1 MNSPKYGFNKNL
13 ALWYQLSETIKSEY
27 LDLDLPEGLRL
38 PTEQQLCDKYG
49 ASIITVRQA
58 LKHLEDGGYISRF
71 RRKGTFVNPE
81 VIEQKETMFLTP
93 TGYRLPTTNRKTEL
107 IDKKAVTV
115 PSSLVDIFGDEKKVT
130 RIRRVRF
137 EDGIPISY
145 GINHIPHNL
154 TKGILAKDLRAGT
167 DVTEL
172 LKKKSKVKYGRIV
185 DSFEAKPA
193 SPMVAQYLDVQILT
207 PVILFTT
214 VHRDTDDRVV
224 NVAWTYIRA
233 DKYMFSFSRDAES
246 S

>member
-1 MNSPKYGFNKNL
+1 MTNHHQCSHWWPLG
-13 ALWYQLSETIKSEY
+13 
-27 LDLDLPEGLRL
+27 
-38 PTEQQLCDKYG
+38 
-49 ASIITVRQA
+49 
-58 LKHLEDGGYISRF
+58 KHLARPFHEGAEPAVFDGAEMH
-71 RRKGTFVNPE
+71 P
-81 VIEQKETMFLTP
+81 P
-93 TGYRLPTTNRKTEL
+93 TCAHHSTL

-115 PSSLVDIFGDEKKVT
+115 PSSLVDIFGEEKKVT

-154 TKGILAKDLRAGT
+154 TKGISAKDLRAGT